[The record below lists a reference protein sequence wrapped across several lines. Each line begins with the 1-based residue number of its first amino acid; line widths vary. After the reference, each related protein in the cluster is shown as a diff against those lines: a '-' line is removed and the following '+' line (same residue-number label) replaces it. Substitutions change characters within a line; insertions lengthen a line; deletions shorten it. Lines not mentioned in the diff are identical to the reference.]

1 MGPEDLVAGVVRAIQ
16 RAGEGMEDKGFREV
30 VLQLVPTLT
39 QIAGMLAGV
48 ALATEE
54 DKKMRKLVQA
64 LLSSIAAG
72 AFSEGLEKG
81 AKSLEAVMKVPL
93 PTLFGGTE
101 GNA

>member
-16 RAGEGMEDKGFREV
+16 RAGEGMEDKGFRET
-30 VLQLVPTLT
+30 VLQMVPTLT

-54 DKKMRKLVQA
+54 DKEIRKTVHA
-64 LLSSIAAG
+64 LLTTIAAG
-72 AFSEGLEKG
+72 AFTEGLEKG
-81 AKSLEAVMKVPL
+81 AKSLEAVKKDAL